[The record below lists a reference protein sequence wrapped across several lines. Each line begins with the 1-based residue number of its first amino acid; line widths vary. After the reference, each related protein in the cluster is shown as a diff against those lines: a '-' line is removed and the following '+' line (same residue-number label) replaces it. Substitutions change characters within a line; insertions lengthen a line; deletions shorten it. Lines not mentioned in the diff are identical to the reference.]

1 MAERPGYRR
10 KVARIYMRL
19 FRPLAPRGPRSSK
32 FDQMTARW
40 WTRIDILAFRHLG
53 VSLGVKALGVD
64 DVLLLRTRGRST
76 GRVREVLVAYVEL
89 EGIPFICAAN
99 GGSDRAPAW
108 FANLRNGGPA
118 EIERCGRREVVVPMI
133 LEGAERER
141 AFEEVHRAFP
151 HVRLYLAHTSRP
163 FPVVRLGP
171 PEAAR
176 DDSTAQRE
184 LVMAVVGG
192 GHSVPDLHWRAD

>member
-10 KVARIYMRL
+10 KVARTYMWL

-40 WTRIDILAFRHLG
+40 WTRIDVFAFRYLD

-64 DVLLLRTRGRST
+64 NVLLLRTRGCSS
-76 GRVREVLVAYVEL
+76 GQVREVLVAYVEIDN
-89 EGIPFICAAN
+89 IPYVCAAN

-108 FANLRNGGPA
+108 FINLAKGGPA
-118 EIERCGRREVVVPMI
+118 EMERHGRREVVVPRV
-133 LEGAERER
+133 LAGVERER
-141 AFEEVHRAFP
+141 AFEEVYRAFP
-151 HVRLYLAHTSRP
+151 HVRLYLAHTSRS

-171 PEAAR
+171 REP
-176 DDSTAQRE
+176 DHAQALSHHE
-184 LVMAVVGG
+184 FETVMAGSG
-192 GHSVPDLHWRAD
+192 DASTHSHWLTV